1 MFTVYCLNIKL
12 VLEKGPVAKTKLS
25 SRARKLKRRQKS
37 CLLFVYSAGPG
48 SLKERQKV
56 VNCLL
61 FWHDREV

>member
-1 MFTVYCLNIKL
+1 MFTVYCLNIRL

-37 CLLFVYSAGPG
+37 CLLFVYPAGPG